1 MIKVLEKMIARI
13 ETWPKERQ
21 EDAARILETM
31 EAIGS
36 SVYELSDEERA
47 DLSEAL
53 EEVRRGEIASDTQV
67 ADFFN
72 RHRA

>member
-1 MIKVLEKMIARI
+1 MIARI

>member
-21 EDAARILETM
+21 EDAVRILETM

-47 DLSEAL
+47 DLTEAL
-53 EEVRRGEIASDTQV
+53 DEVRRGEVASD
-67 ADFFN
+67 AHMAEFFN
-72 RHRA
+72 RHRT